1 MGASTNWTANDEESG
16 KRRLGIM
23 LENKSGNRDTCRYLD
38 ARQKHLR
45 QGMQRYPILSHHFF
59 LKKKKKKKKSRTAHS

>member
-23 LENKSGNRDTCRYLD
+23 LQKQIRKQRHVQIPRCSTEAFATGD
-38 ARQKHLR
+38 AALP
-45 QGMQRYPILSHHFF
+45 YSFTSFF
-59 LKKKKKKKKSRTAHS
+59 PEEEEKIKNCA